1 MPTKSVTKSVT
12 ERELELELEL
22 ELEVKKEKELEVV
35 SIANRGGSELL
46 PSVSIA
52 VSKWNAVAQHLA
64 GVATVKTVTAR
75 RQKRWSRSV
84 QVPEFLPAW
93 NSALGK
99 LPVPNTKSF
108 QWQPS
113 FDWMLSLDNVAK
125 LLEGNYDGAAG
136 STSQAR
142 IKRVQGFI
150 DE

>member
-1 MPTKSVTKSVT
+1 MDIP
-12 ERELELELEL
+12 
-22 ELEVKKEKELEVV
+22 
-35 SIANRGGSELL
+35 NRGGSGLL

-52 VSKWNAVAQHLA
+52 VNKWNCVAQHLP
-64 GVATVKTVTAR
+64 GVATVKTVTSR
-75 RQKRWSRSV
+75 RQKRWSQSV
-84 QVPEFLPAW
+84 QIPEFLPAW
-93 NSALGK
+93 NSALAK

-136 STSQAR
+136 STSQAMA
-142 IKRVQGFI
+142 KRVQGFI